1 MRLARRVARGIIE
14 NELHRRQRQVLV
26 LYYQEQKTMKEIAKL
41 PGVTPSC
48 ISHTHRA
55 ACEMVQNRLRA
66 YHLY

>member
-1 MRLARRVARGIIE
+1 
-14 NELHRRQRQVLV
+14 
-26 LYYQEQKTMKEIAKL
+26 MKEIAKL